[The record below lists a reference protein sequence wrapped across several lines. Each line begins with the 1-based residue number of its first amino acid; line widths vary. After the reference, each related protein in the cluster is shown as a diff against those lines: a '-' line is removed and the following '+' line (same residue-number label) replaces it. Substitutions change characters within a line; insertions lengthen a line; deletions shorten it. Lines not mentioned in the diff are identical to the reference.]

1 MGIIL
6 DSAKNKKYMIS
17 LFQQYSKKLI
27 KKKVFKSKC
36 ITYKSP
42 KSNVRYNDPP
52 KVNAFAKI
60 EKKNFKK

>member
-27 KKKVFKSKC
+27 KKKSIQKQMYNIQKSK
-36 ITYKSP
+36 IERQVQRPTKSECFC
-42 KSNVRYNDPP
+42 KNR
-52 KVNAFAKI
+52 
-60 EKKNFKK
+60 KKKL